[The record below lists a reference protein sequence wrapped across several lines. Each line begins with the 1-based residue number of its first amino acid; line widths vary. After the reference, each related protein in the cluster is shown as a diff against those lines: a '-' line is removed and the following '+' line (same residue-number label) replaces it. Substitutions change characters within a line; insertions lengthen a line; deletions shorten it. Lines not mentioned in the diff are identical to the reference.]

1 MKTGFIMIFL
11 MIGVLLTAGA
21 CSLTK
26 ATSGLENKIWKLE
39 SYGEE
44 GSLRKVLEGTEITA
58 TFDGDKDQ
66 VHGSAGANTYS
77 GSYKIDG
84 NKLSILEL
92 AWTEMYRLDP
102 PGVMEQEEQYLKTFR
117 AAESFVIQDSKL
129 KITADELILIYTE
142 ENSGIIQGLVS
153 IGPITPVE
161 KPGEKP
167 PVPPEVYEARKIMVY
182 DKSGKNL
189 IKQIDIDGEGRY
201 VANLK
206 PGIYI
211 IDINHIGI
219 DSSDDVP
226 KQVEIQSGITIR
238 LDIDIDTGIR

>member
-1 MKTGFIMIFL
+1 
-11 MIGVLLTAGA
+11 
-21 CSLTK
+21 
-26 ATSGLENKIWKLE
+26 
-39 SYGEE
+39 
-44 GSLRKVLEGTEITA
+44 
-58 TFDGDKDQ
+58 
-66 VHGSAGANTYS
+66 
-77 GSYKIDG
+77 
-84 NKLSILEL
+84 
-92 AWTEMYRLDP
+92 
-102 PGVMEQEEQYLKTFR
+102 
-117 AAESFVIQDSKL
+117 
-129 KITADELILIYTE
+129 
-142 ENSGIIQGLVS
+142 
-153 IGPITPVE
+153 
-161 KPGEKP
+161 
-167 PVPPEVYEARKIMVY
+167 MVY